1 VNAHNQTTD
10 SPDKRDVALA
20 NELGLDIGQDT
31 SKDIEDLLSTL
42 SDRDTDPI
50 LLTLLERLLE
60 ENTRLQARLDDL
72 EAKQERT
79 HDVATT
85 ASAKA
90 ETTAAH
96 LDDLK
101 AEHERTHDVAKSAI
115 AKAHQ
120 LEADP
125 DQQEDAE
132 ALPQGVEPSSSPL
145 DFFANCRQS
154 KLKTMFVEESNR
166 QNTYRAIAVAKRW
179 PEFATKRT
187 DGSGVFMTKDDMT
200 TALTAHLGRTPHR
213 QTVARVW
220 EKLLELG
227 GSDLIEKTRQV
238 GRTQEPTQ
246 IMKMKRDTAE
256 GLLEKRY
263 VGLDLL
269 DGTDLNTTTGGVT
282 PVVTGSPAQAL

>member
-1 VNAHNQTTD
+1 VNTHNPETD
-10 SPDKRDVALA
+10 TPDKRDRALA
-20 NELGLDIGQDT
+20 NELGLNIGQDT
-31 SKDIEDLLSTL
+31 PEDTEALLSTL
-42 SDRDTDPI
+42 ADRDTDPI

-60 ENTRLQARLDDL
+60 ENTQLQTRLDEL
-72 EAKQERT
+72 ESQQDRT

-90 ETTAAH
+90 ETNAAH
-96 LDDLK
+96 LDDLE
-101 AEHERTHDVAKSAI
+101 AQHERTHDVAKSAI

-132 ALPQGVEPSSSPL
+132 ALPHGVDPSSSPL

-154 KLKTMFVEESNR
+154 KLKTMFVEQSNR

-179 PEFATKRT
+179 PEFATKRN
-187 DGSGVFMTKDDMT
+187 DRSGVFMTKDDMT

-246 IMKMKRDTAE
+246 IIKMKRDTAE

-269 DGTDLNTTTGGVT
+269 DGTDRKTTTGGVT